1 MKSLLGF
8 LKTTLVG
15 GLVIVLPVWLSIL
28 LVLKSLGAATQ
39 VVHPIATQLPEK
51 ARHPQLLAA
60 ALLLVACFAA
70 GLLIRTAI
78 GRQVQNAMER
88 SVLNRVPGYSVLRG
102 LAERLDNTHHGK
114 NFAPALVIIEEAL
127 VPAFIVERHDD
138 GRVTVFVPSA
148 PTPAVGAI
156 YIMTPER
163 VHEVNVSLVK
173 AASCI
178 SKWGSGSSE
187 LLKAM
192 SPTSLAQNSGA
203 APLTRRTEA
212 RVANQSE

>member
-1 MKSLLGF
+1 MKPLVQF

-15 GLVIVLPVWLSIL
+15 GLVIVLPVWVSIL
-28 LVLKSLGAATQ
+28 LVLKSLGAATV

-51 ARHPQLLAA
+51 ARFPQLIAA
-60 ALLLVACFAA
+60 ALLLAACFAA

-78 GRQVQNAMER
+78 GRQVKSVMER
-88 SVLNRVPGYSVLRG
+88 SVLNRVPGYAVLRG
-102 LAERLDNTHHGK
+102 LAERLDHSNEAAG
-114 NFAPALVIIEEAL
+114 FAPALVIIEEAL
-127 VPAFIVERHDD
+127 VPAFIVERHPD

-187 LLKAM
+187 LLNAM
-192 SPTSLAQNSGA
+192 NPASLARSADA
-203 APLTRRTEA
+203 ATLTR
-212 RVANQSE
+212 

>member
-1 MKSLLGF
+1 MKALITF

-15 GLVIVLPVWLSIL
+15 GLVIVLPVWVSIL
-28 LVLKSLGAATQ
+28 LVLKSLGAATI

-60 ALLLVACFAA
+60 ALLLAACFAA

-78 GRQVQNAMER
+78 GRQVKSAMER

-102 LAERLDNTHHGK
+102 LAERLDNTNQAAG
-114 NFAPALVIIEEAL
+114 FAPALVEIEEAL
-127 VPAFIVERHDD
+127 APAFIVERHAD

-163 VHEVNVSLVK
+163 VHEVDVSLVK
-173 AASCI
+173 AVSCI

-187 LLKAM
+187 LLNAM
-192 SPTSLAQNSGA
+192 RPATLARSADA
-203 APLTRRTEA
+203 AALNP
-212 RVANQSE
+212 

>member
-1 MKSLLGF
+1 MKPLVQF

-15 GLVIVLPVWLSIL
+15 GLVIVLPVWLSSL
-28 LVLKSLGAATQ
+28 LVLKSLGAAT
-39 VVHPIATQLPEK
+39 VVVDPIATQLPEK

-60 ALLLVACFAA
+60 ALLLAACFAA
-70 GLLIRTAI
+70 GLMIRTAI
-78 GRQVQNAMER
+78 GRQVKSAMER

-102 LAERLDNTHHGK
+102 LAERLDNSNQAAG
-114 NFAPALVIIEEAL
+114 FAPALVVIEEAL
-127 VPAFIVERHDD
+127 APAFIVERHAD

-163 VHEVNVSLVK
+163 VHEVDGSLVK

-192 SPTSLAQNSGA
+192 RPASLARSADA
-203 APLTRRTEA
+203 APLA
-212 RVANQSE
+212 R